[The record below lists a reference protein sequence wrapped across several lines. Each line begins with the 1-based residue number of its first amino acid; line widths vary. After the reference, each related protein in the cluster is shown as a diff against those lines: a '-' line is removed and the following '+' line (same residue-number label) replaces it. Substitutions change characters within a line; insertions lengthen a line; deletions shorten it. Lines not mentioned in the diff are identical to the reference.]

1 MHHTQS
7 KPAKRG
13 HTQLTRQL
21 RAVLGPQRC
30 PPKGR
35 RAGHMCK
42 DGTKELAPISPTGC
56 SGWSKDVG
64 TGQRWRQKLPR
75 LWHKDKQPLMRKNV
89 QKGDQ
94 ASIAQPEQCDK
105 VPLPTA
111 TGVSTET

>member
-30 PPKGR
+30 PKKGGG

-64 TGQRWRQKLPR
+64 TGQIWRLQKPSR
-75 LWHKDKQPLMRKNV
+75 NWHKDKEPLMRKNV
-89 QKGDQ
+89 QKGD
-94 ASIAQPEQCDK
+94 
-105 VPLPTA
+105 
-111 TGVSTET
+111 